1 MPAVTDI
8 VPGKP
13 QVTVFMCAGSL
24 HAYKK
29 ALDIYRADHPA
40 KNAAKPGMANG
51 HGPCAVP
58 VNPKLLNNAAVMHMR
73 GGNFRLALELMEEA
87 IQV

>member
-1 MPAVTDI
+1 MLV
-8 VPGKP
+8 
-13 QVTVFMCAGSL
+13 CAGSL

-40 KNAAKPGMANG
+40 KVDHKQGMANG
-51 HGPCAVP
+51 HGPSAVP

-73 GGNFRLALELMEEA
+73 GGNIRLALELMDEA
-87 IQV
+87 IQVRAAFP